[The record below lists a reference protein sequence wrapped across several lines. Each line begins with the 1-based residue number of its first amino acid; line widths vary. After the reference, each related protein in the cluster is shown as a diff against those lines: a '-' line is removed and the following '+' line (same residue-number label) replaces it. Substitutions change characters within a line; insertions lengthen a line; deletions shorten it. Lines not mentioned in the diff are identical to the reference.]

1 MKKSVSL
8 AMVLVIALSLSLP
21 VCAGD
26 AENTGEVQKYGD
38 IGRLSK
44 LNITEDELN
53 EVLKDIMVDS
63 ICNRYV
69 FYDTMT
75 DMLMALNRGDIA
87 VLETDQNTVRY
98 ITSRND
104 GIVDRPPY
112 LNPNMLMFGMLLR
125 EEDARLCDRI
135 SACIAEM
142 EEDGTIE
149 ELRQRYVE
157 DVIEGD
163 DPDAVVPE
171 VLPDAGTIKVA
182 VTGDR
187 PPMDYVSTGGEPL
200 GFNTALIAEIAK
212 RLGLNIEFVNV
223 DSGARGIALATGVCD
238 IVFWM
243 EIGDFENWEGA
254 DFEDQPEKTV
264 VTEPYMSVP
273 LWWAVLSTSP
283 VVDLYRSQPESEQK
297 AETEAAVETKTDEG

>member
-1 MKKSVSL
+1 MKKLVALTLALMLALSVFSVSSL
-8 AMVLVIALSLSLP
+8 A
-21 VCAGD
+21 
-26 AENTGEVQKYGD
+26 EVQKYGD

-53 EVLKDIMVDS
+53 DVLKDIMVDS

-75 DMLMALNRGDIA
+75 DMLMALNRGDIV

-98 ITSRND
+98 IVSRNE
-104 GIVDRPPY
+104 GIVDRSPY
-112 LNPNMLMFGMLLR
+112 LNPNNLMFSILLR
-125 EEDARLCDRI
+125 GEDVELRDQI
-135 SACIAEM
+135 SDCIAQM
-142 EEDGTIE
+142 NADGTLE
-149 ELRQRYVE
+149 AMRQRYIE
-157 DVIEGD
+157 DVIAGE

-171 VLPDAGTIKVA
+171 VFPDARTIKVA

-187 PPMDYVSTGGEPL
+187 PPMDYVSAGGEPL
-200 GFNTALIAEIAK
+200 GFNTALIAEIGK
-212 RLGLNIEFVNV
+212 RLGVNIEFVTV
-223 DSGARGIALATGVCD
+223 DCGARGIALATGVCD

-254 DFEDQPEKTV
+254 DFEDQPENTI

-273 LWWAVLSTSP
+273 LWWAVLATSP
-283 VVDLYRSQPESEQK
+283 VVDVYREQ
-297 AETEAAVETKTDEG
+297 

>member
-1 MKKSVSL
+1 MKRVISIIAAL
-8 AMVLVIALSLSLP
+8 MIALSLCLS
-21 VCAGD
+21 AY
-26 AENTGEVQKYGD
+26 AEESPNTGEVQKYGN

-53 EVLKDIMVDS
+53 DVLKDIMVNS

-69 FYDTMT
+69 FFNTMT
-75 DMLMALNRGDIA
+75 DMLMALNRGDIV

-98 ITSRND
+98 IASRND
-104 GIVDRPPY
+104 NIVDRPPY
-112 LNPNMLMFGMLLR
+112 LNPNNLMFSILLR
-125 EEDARLCDRI
+125 GEDTELRDQI
-135 SACIAEM
+135 SSIIIAM
-142 EEDGTIE
+142 KEDGSLE
-149 ELRQRYVE
+149 EMKQRYIE
-157 DVIEGD
+157 DVIAGN

-171 VLPDAGTIKVA
+171 VIPDTRTIKVA

-187 PPMDYVSTGGEPL
+187 PPMDYVSAGGEPL

-212 RLGLNIEFVNV
+212 RLGVNIEFVTV
-223 DSGARGIALATGVCD
+223 DCGARGIALATGVCD

-254 DFEDQPEKTV
+254 DFEDQPENTI
-264 VTEPYMSVP
+264 VTEPYMTVP

-283 VVDLYRSQPESEQK
+283 VVNVYRDQ
-297 AETEAAVETKTDEG
+297 

>member
-1 MKKSVSL
+1 MKRVVSIIT
-8 AMVLVIALSLSLP
+8 ALVIALSLCLP
-21 VCAGD
+21 VL
-26 AENTGEVQKYGD
+26 AEESPNTGEVQKYGN

-53 EVLKDIMVDS
+53 DVLKDIMVNS

-69 FYDTMT
+69 FFNTMT
-75 DMLMALNRGDIA
+75 DMLMALNRGDIV

-98 ITSRND
+98 IASRND
-104 GIVDRPPY
+104 NIVDRPPY
-112 LNPNMLMFGMLLR
+112 LNPNNLMFSILLR
-125 EEDARLCDRI
+125 GEDTELRDQI
-135 SACIAEM
+135 SDCITKM
-142 EEDGTIE
+142 KEDGTLDE
-149 ELRQRYVE
+149 MKQRYIE
-157 DVIEGD
+157 DVIAGN

-171 VLPDAGTIKVA
+171 VIPDARTIKVA

-187 PPMDYVSTGGEPL
+187 PPMDYVSAGGEPL

-212 RLGLNIEFVNV
+212 RLGINIEFVTV
-223 DSGARGIALATGVCD
+223 DCGARGIALATGVCD

-254 DFEDQPEKTV
+254 DFEDQPENTI
-264 VTEPYMSVP
+264 VTEPYMTVP

-283 VVDLYRSQPESEQK
+283 VVNIYKDQ
-297 AETEAAVETKTDEG
+297 

>member
-1 MKKSVSL
+1 MKKLISL
-8 AMVLVIALSLSLP
+8 AIVFVIVLSFCLP
-21 VCAGD
+21 VCAED
-26 AENTGEVQKYGD
+26 ASKTGAVQKYGN

-53 EVLKDIMVDS
+53 EVLKEIMVNS

-75 DMLMALNRGDIA
+75 DMLMALYRGDIV

-98 ITSRND
+98 IASRND

-112 LNPNMLMFGMLLR
+112 LNPNNLLFSILLR
-125 EEDARLCDRI
+125 EEDEELRDQI
-135 SACIAEM
+135 SDCIAQM
-142 EEDGTIE
+142 NEDGTLE
-149 ELRQRYVE
+149 ALRQRYIE
-157 DVIEGD
+157 EVIVGD
-163 DPDAVVPE
+163 DPDAIVPQ
-171 VLPDAGTIKVA
+171 VFSGARTIKVA

-187 PPMDYVSTGGEPL
+187 PPMDYVSAAGEPL

-212 RLGLNIEFVNV
+212 RLEVNIEFITV
-223 DSGARGIALATGVCD
+223 DCGARGIALATGVCD

-254 DFEDQPEKTV
+254 DFEDQPENTI
-264 VTEPYMSVP
+264 VTEPYTSVP

-283 VVDLYRSQPESEQK
+283 VVNVYKDQ
-297 AETEAAVETKTDEG
+297 